1 MQLISS
7 ICLSLAFLAVSV
19 RGDLH
24 PDCVCTNDGT
34 YNWRM
39 TLKACTVYND
49 AGYQWGGSTYDTPSG
64 RCDANANSQLGGNE
78 WEAACKSVAS
88 SGFQCVDGTGTCFAT
103 PDSVRGSCSK

>member
-1 MQLISS
+1 MQFFTSLY
-7 ICLSLAFLAVSV
+7 LSFALLAVSV

-24 PDCVCTNDGT
+24 PDCVCNNDGT

-39 TLKACTVYND
+39 TTVACTKYND

-64 RCDANANSQLGGNE
+64 RCDAASGAQIAGKE
-78 WEAACKSVAS
+78 WEAACKAIAS
-88 SGFQCVDGTGTCFAT
+88 SGFQCVDGVGTCFAN